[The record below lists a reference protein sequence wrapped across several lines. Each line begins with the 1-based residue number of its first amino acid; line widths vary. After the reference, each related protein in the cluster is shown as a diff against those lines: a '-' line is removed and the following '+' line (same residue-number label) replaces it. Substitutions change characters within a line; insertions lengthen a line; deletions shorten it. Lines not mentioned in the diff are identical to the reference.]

1 MNKEDNPVYLEVKPV
16 KQTVQK
22 NSTDDNGNQSSEVV
36 SVALDPEN
44 DWNAGEQTCL
54 FAQQN
59 VITAWS

>member
-1 MNKEDNPVYLEVKPV
+1 MNKEDNLVYLEVKPV

-44 DWNAGEQTCL
+44 DLGTLANKPVCSHNKT
-54 FAQQN
+54 
-59 VITAWS
+59 